1 MNRRP
6 RWLVPLVGLVLG
18 LVIAAAD
25 YARYGSLAGAALAFA
40 VMVAYVLAVLVL
52 QARSETAS
60 LLAGLPVDERWESI
74 NQRALAS
81 TAKVVAVVVLA
92 AFIVAQITGGDAMA
106 YAWLAAVVGL
116 VYLGSI
122 VWFRW
127 RS

>member
-40 VMVAYVLAVLVL
+40 AMVAYVLAVLVL
-52 QARSETAS
+52 QARSDTAS

-81 TAKVVAVVVLA
+81 TAKVVAAVVLA